1 MDPLSSLHFA
11 VSPELRAARTLKSG
25 EGAAPRAIPAA
36 ELEKLAGSSGTAAT
50 GTTAP
55 PSSSFESTLGNL
67 VSEVNGKQ
75 VAANQAV
82 AGMMS
87 GQNVSLNQAMI
98 AMQEANLSFQLMIE
112 VRNKLLDSYQELMR
126 MQV

>member
-11 VSPELRAARTLKSG
+11 VSPELRAARTPKTG
-25 EGAAPRAIPAA
+25 EAGGSRAIPAA
-36 ELEKLAGSSGTAAT
+36 ELEKLGGATQTNGTSSTSS
-50 GTTAP
+50 AP
-55 PSSSFESTLGNL
+55 ETFESTLGQL

-82 AGMMS
+82 TGLMS
-87 GQNVSLNQAMI
+87 GQNVSLHQAMI
-98 AMQEANLSFQLMIE
+98 TMEEASVSFQLMVE
-112 VRNKLLDSYQELMR
+112 VRNKLLESYQELMR